1 MLLGKEINIL
11 SENQFFKFLE
21 DYLNKQGYNL
31 ENVKSNDQI
40 EDFYEVVLPSVVA
53 DYFSNLE
60 ETEKFDLL
68 TIRQGVHF
76 KNYWIDVLKSML
88 TQDGK
93 ITYIR

>member
-1 MLLGKEINIL
+1 MLLEKKISIL

-40 EDFYEVVLPSVVA
+40 EDFYEVVLPSVVV
-53 DYFSNLE
+53 DYFSSLDD
-60 ETEKFDLL
+60 TEKFDLL
-68 TIRQGVHF
+68 TIKEGVNF
-76 KNYWIDVLKSML
+76 KKYWIDVLKSML